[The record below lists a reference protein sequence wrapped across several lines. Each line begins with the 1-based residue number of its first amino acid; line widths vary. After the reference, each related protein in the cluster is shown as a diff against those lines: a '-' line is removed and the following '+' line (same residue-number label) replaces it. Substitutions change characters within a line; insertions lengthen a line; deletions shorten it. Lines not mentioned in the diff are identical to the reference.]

1 MAVQTVTLNLSEEL
15 YRRFSSVAETMN
27 QPLEAILQ
35 QTIQGNLPPSLT
47 DLPAELQT
55 ELAPLLTMS
64 DQALWTL
71 TQKSL
76 PPKQWRRHETLL
88 LKAAQASLSPDEEA
102 ELAELRT
109 KTDQFVL
116 RRSYALALLKWRGY
130 SIQSPSHPGIN

>member
-47 DLPAELQT
+47 DLPADLQP
-55 ELAPLLTMS
+55 ELAPRLTMS
-64 DQALWTL
+64 DQALWAL
-71 TQKSL
+71 AQKSL
-76 PPKQWRRHETLL
+76 PPKQWRRHEALL
-88 LKAAQASLSPDEEA
+88 LKAEQASLSPDEEA
-102 ELAELRT
+102 ELAALRT

-130 SIQSPSHPGIN
+130 SLQPPPQAGIN